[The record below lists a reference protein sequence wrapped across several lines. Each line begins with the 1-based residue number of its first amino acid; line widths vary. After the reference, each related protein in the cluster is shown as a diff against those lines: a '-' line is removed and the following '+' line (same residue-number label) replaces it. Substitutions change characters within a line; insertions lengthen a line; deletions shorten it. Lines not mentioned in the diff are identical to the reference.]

1 VRVKVRVGQWLLVAL
16 AALLLTSG
24 LMPRRHARWPASVLR
39 QADCRRRG
47 AIEMSTTTIREPRV
61 SRAARLMEQEIQK
74 TILRLRELTRQQL
87 AVVGRRKKGI
97 GSK

>member
-1 VRVKVRVGQWLLVAL
+1 
-16 AALLLTSG
+16 
-24 LMPRRHARWPASVLR
+24 
-39 QADCRRRG
+39 
-47 AIEMSTTTIREPRV
+47 MSTTTIREPRV